1 MERKRDGFVP
11 IGDVAGAV
19 QLSSG
24 RGLTPVAPDAPR
36 HFTKLDQ
43 VDQFVRASAAE
54 ADVGF
59 MARLLALCRLRRT
72 DLSDR
77 RECRRVNGP
86 FRLYMQAGPETKL
99 PYGNLPRLG
108 AVTLYAG
115 HPPGR
120 GERRKPPRPPDVL
133 RAQRGAVVQAPQREG
148 PGEGRGA
155 EVTGGQGRG
164 LTGEDPQGV
173 GADAV
178 RCPD

>member
-43 VDQFVRASAAE
+43 VDQFVRASEAE

-72 DLSDR
+72 PHISATGASALD
-77 RECRRVNGP
+77 RRVNGP
-86 FRLYMQAGPETKL
+86 FRLYMQAGPSR
-99 PYGNLPRLG
+99 N
-108 AVTLYAG
+108 
-115 HPPGR
+115 
-120 GERRKPPRPPDVL
+120 
-133 RAQRGAVVQAPQREG
+133 
-148 PGEGRGA
+148 
-155 EVTGGQGRG
+155 
-164 LTGEDPQGV
+164 
-173 GADAV
+173 
-178 RCPD
+178 

>member
-1 MERKRDGFVP
+1 MERKRDGFVT

-43 VDQFVRASAAE
+43 VDQFVRASEAE

-72 DLSDR
+72 NLSDR
-77 RECRRVNGP
+77 REYRRVNGP

-108 AVTLYAG
+108 AATLYAG
-115 HPPGR
+115 HPPGS
-120 GERRKPPRPPDVL
+120 GERRKPPRLPDVL
-133 RAQRGAVVQAPQREG
+133 RARQ
-148 PGEGRGA
+148 
-155 EVTGGQGRG
+155 
-164 LTGEDPQGV
+164 
-173 GADAV
+173 
-178 RCPD
+178 